1 MVMTGE
7 LERASGLAQRALQA
21 ATSSGSPVSLAWA
34 RFALATALEPSD
46 AESAE
51 QLLDEAVR
59 GARPVDGRLVLGLA
73 MSLQATLQR
82 RLGRAAEAVPLLLE
96 LLDHWDRLGNLP
108 QLWHTV
114 RESAL
119 CLHALG
125 SDDVAARL
133 LAAVDSAELVMP
145 LLPSDRAHLETARAE
160 LLARAA
166 DTSPGSTALP
176 TALNRESAVELAARA
191 LADVEA
197 RRAVAT

>member
-1 MVMTGE
+1 MPVESWST
-7 LERASGLAQRALQA
+7 RRDSTRF
-21 ATSSGSPVSLAWA
+21 ATSISLAWA

-73 MSLQATLQR
+73 MSLQATLRR

-119 CLHALG
+119 CLHMLG
-125 SDDVAARL
+125 SDHVAARL
-133 LAAVDSAELVMP
+133 LAAVDFAELVMP
-145 LLPSDRAHLETARAE
+145 PLPSDRAQLDAARDE
-160 LLARAA
+160 LLERAA
-166 DTSPGSTALP
+166 DTSSGSNVVATALS
-176 TALNRESAVELAARA
+176 RESAVELAASA